1 MAHRPAAPPPL
12 SDSQIQAEAVA
23 FLDARGHW
31 LTAVTARRVAAVREF
46 FRQHAHLRR
55 DFLRERAD
63 EERREGR
70 LALELFSHATQRVR
84 WLLTTGDGPDT
95 RIHGAEAGRDLG
107 LLFAGT
113 DSGLDGLTSERDER
127 WNLNHPH
134 PLPPT
139 GFRVERPG
147 DDGSPAED
155 QTHHLAFYAM
165 FGATNDTSAGEQLG
179 RLMGTLS
186 DLGPPKDQHLAWDGI
201 DLGRKLGDPRF
212 DVNAWLW
219 KTVGDPGRAR
229 AALPAPGSEAVAG

>member
-1 MAHRPAAPPPL
+1 MAHRPAPPPPL
-12 SDSQIQAEAVA
+12 SDNDIQVEAVA
-23 FLDARGHW
+23 FMDARGHW
-31 LTAVTARRVAAVREF
+31 LTAVAARRGAAVREF

-55 DFLRERAD
+55 DFLRERAE

-70 LALELFSHATQRVR
+70 LALELFSRAAQRVR
-84 WLLTTGDGPDT
+84 WLLTTGDGPAT

-113 DSGLDGLTSERDER
+113 DSGLDGLTSERDQR

-139 GFRVERPG
+139 GFRASRP
-147 DDGSPAED
+147 DED

-165 FGATNDTSAGEQLG
+165 FGASNDSSPEEQLN
-179 RLMGTLS
+179 RLMGALS
-186 DLGPPKDQHLAWDGI
+186 DMGPPDDQHLAWDGI
-201 DLGRKLGDPRF
+201 DLGRMLGDPRF

-219 KTVGDPGRAR
+219 KTVGDPVQLPQ
-229 AALPAPGSEAVAG
+229 AAEAVAS

>member
-1 MAHRPAAPPPL
+1 MAHRIVAPPPL
-12 SDSQIQAEAVA
+12 SDHELQVEAVA

-31 LTAVTARRVAAVREF
+31 LTAAATRRVAAVREF

-55 DFLRERAD
+55 DLLRERAE
-63 EERREGR
+63 EERRAGR
-70 LALELFSHATQRVR
+70 LALELFSRAAQRVR
-84 WLLTTGDGPDT
+84 WLLTTGEGPTT

-113 DSGLDGLTSERDER
+113 DSGLDGLASERDQR

-139 GFRVERPG
+139 GFRASRVHG
-147 DDGSPAED
+147 GASPRED
-155 QTHHLAFYAM
+155 PTHHLAFYAM
-165 FGATNDTSAGEQLG
+165 FGASNESFLEEQLN

-186 DLGPPKDQHLAWDGI
+186 DLGPPDDQHLAWDGI
-201 DLGRKLGDPRF
+201 DLGRQLGDPRF

-219 KTVGDPGRAR
+219 KTVGDPGQVPRVA
-229 AALPAPGSEAVAG
+229 EAVAS

>member
-1 MAHRPAAPPPL
+1 MAHRPAPPPPL

-31 LTAVTARRVAAVREF
+31 LTAVAARRVAAVREF

-55 DFLRERAD
+55 DLLRERAE

-70 LALELFSHATQRVR
+70 LALELFSRAAQRVR
-84 WLLTTGDGPDT
+84 WLLTAGDGPNT

-113 DSGLDGLTSERDER
+113 DSGLDGLTLEREQR

-139 GFRVERPG
+139 GFRASRPIS
-147 DDGSPAED
+147 DREQEED

-165 FGATNDTSAGEQLG
+165 FGATNDTSPGEQFG
-179 RLMGTLS
+179 KLMGMLS
-186 DLGPPKDQHLAWDGI
+186 DLSPPEDQHLAWDGI

-219 KTVGDPGRAR
+219 KTVGDLGQLPP
-229 AALPAPGSEAVAG
+229 AAEAVAS

>member
-1 MAHRPAAPPPL
+1 MAHRPAPPPPL
-12 SDSQIQAEAVA
+12 SDNAIQAEAVA

-70 LALELFSHATQRVR
+70 LALELFSRAAQRVR
-84 WLLTTGDGPDT
+84 WLLTTGDGPTT

-113 DSGLDGLTSERDER
+113 DSGLDGLASERDQR

-139 GFRVERPG
+139 GFRSSRLHG
-147 DDGSPAED
+147 DGGPEED

-165 FGATNDTSAGEQLG
+165 FGASNDSFPEEQLNK
-179 RLMGTLS
+179 LMGTLS
-186 DLGPPKDQHLAWDGI
+186 DMGPPEDQHLAWDGI
-201 DLGRKLGDPRF
+201 DLGRQLGDPRF

-219 KTVGDPGRAR
+219 KTVGDTHQVPLAE
-229 AALPAPGSEAVAG
+229 EAVAS

>member
-1 MAHRPAAPPPL
+1 MAHRPAPPPPL
-12 SDSQIQAEAVA
+12 SDNAIQVEAVA
-23 FLDARGHW
+23 FMDARGHW
-31 LTAVTARRVAAVREF
+31 LTAVAARRVASVREF

-55 DFLRERAD
+55 DFLRERAE

-70 LALELFSHATQRVR
+70 LALELFSRAAQRVR
-84 WLLTTGDGPDT
+84 WLLTTGDGPAT

-113 DSGLDGLTSERDER
+113 DSGLDGLTSERDQR

-139 GFRVERPG
+139 GFRASRP
-147 DDGSPAED
+147 DED

-165 FGATNDTSAGEQLG
+165 FGASNDSSPEEQLNK
-179 RLMGTLS
+179 LMGALS
-186 DLGPPKDQHLAWDGI
+186 DMGPPDDQHLAWDGI
-201 DLGRKLGDPRF
+201 DLGRMLGDPRF

-219 KTVGDPGRAR
+219 KTVGDRAQ
-229 AALPAPGSEAVAG
+229 LPQDAEAVAG

>member
-12 SDSQIQAEAVA
+12 SDSEVQAEAVA

-55 DFLRERAD
+55 DYLRERA
-63 EERREGR
+63 EGERQEGR
-70 LALELFSHATQRVR
+70 LALELFSRAVQRVR

-113 DSGLDGLTSERDER
+113 DSGLDGLTSEQDER
-127 WNLNHPH
+127 WNVNHPH

-139 GFRVERPG
+139 GFRPHGR
-147 DDGSPAED
+147 DDD
-155 QTHHLAFYAM
+155 QTRHLAFYAM
-165 FGATNDTSAGEQLG
+165 FGATHVTNPGEQWSK
-179 RLMGTLS
+179 LMGTLS
-186 DLGPPKDQHLAWDGI
+186 DLGHPQDQHLAWDGI
-201 DLGRKLGDPRF
+201 DLGRRLGDPRV

-219 KTVGDPGRAR
+219 KTLGDPSQLPQ
-229 AALPAPGSEAVAG
+229 AAGAVAG

>member
-1 MAHRPAAPPPL
+1 MAHRTAAPPPL
-12 SDSQIQAEAVA
+12 SEHAIQVEAVS

-31 LTAVTARRVAAVREF
+31 LTAVAARRVAALREF

-70 LALELFSHATQRVR
+70 LSLELFSRAAQRVR
-84 WLLTTGDGPDT
+84 WLLTTGDGPST

-113 DSGLDGLTSERDER
+113 DSGLDGLTSERDQR

-139 GFRVERPG
+139 GFRTSRIN
-147 DDGSPAED
+147 ED

-165 FGATNDTSAGEQLG
+165 FGASNESFPEEQMNK
-179 RLMGTLS
+179 LMGTLS
-186 DLGPPKDQHLAWDGI
+186 DMGPPADQHLAWDGI
-201 DLGRKLGDPRF
+201 DLGRMLGDPRF

-219 KTVGDPGRAR
+219 KTVGDPSQVPQ
-229 AALPAPGSEAVAG
+229 PAEAVAS